1 MARAIARLVNK
12 LLHGFRS
19 TSAHGAPID
28 FAPHDFA
35 KGEFA
40 GRRRLTDR

>member
-1 MARAIARLVNK
+1 MAHVIVRLVNK
-12 LLHGFRS
+12 LY
-19 TSAHGAPID
+19 AHFQAHAAQPAEQAPNKI
-28 FAPHDFA
+28 A

>member
-1 MARAIARLVNK
+1 MAQALTRLVTK
-12 LLHGFRS
+12 LFRLAR
-19 TSAHGAPID
+19 TERAKPT
-28 FAPHDFA
+28 PHEFA